1 MQKVHVNGVKVRAQH
16 GCWREEEIIG
26 GDYIVDVEMAVDFI
40 EAAKHDDLRATADY
54 VDVVRI
60 IYREMAIRAK
70 LIETVA
76 YRIASSIMAEVNV
89 ASARVKVTKISP
101 PAGGDVNSVS
111 VECFLPLAQ
120 S

>member
-1 MQKVHVNGVKVRAQH
+1 MQKVFVNGVKVRAQH

-26 GDYIVDVEMAVDFI
+26 GDYIVDVEMNVDFL
-40 EAAKHDDLRATADY
+40 EAAQHDDLSATADY

-76 YRIASSIMAEVNV
+76 YRIAAAIMAEVKV
-89 ASARVKVTKISP
+89 KGTRVKVTKISP
-101 PAGGDVNSVS
+101 PAGGDVASVS
-111 VECFLPLAQ
+111 VECVLPVYQ
-120 S
+120 

>member
-1 MQKVHVNGVKVRAQH
+1 MQKVFVNGVKVRAQH

-26 GDYIVDVEMAVDFI
+26 GDYIVDVEMHVDFLD
-40 EAAKHDDLRATADY
+40 AAKRDDLTATADY

-76 YRIASSIMAEVNV
+76 YRMASAIMAEVNV
-89 ASARVKVTKISP
+89 AGVRVKLTKLSP
-101 PAGGDVNSVS
+101 PAGGDVVSVS
-111 VECFLPLAQ
+111 VECALP

>member
-1 MQKVHVNGVKVRAQH
+1 MQKVFVNGVKARANH

-26 GDYIVDVEMAVDFI
+26 GDYIVDVEMHVNFI
-40 EAAKHDDLRATADY
+40 AAAKHDDLNATADY

-76 YRIASSIMAEVNV
+76 YRIASSILAEVKV
-89 ASARVKVTKISP
+89 EAAKVKVTKISP
-101 PAGGDVNSVS
+101 PAGGDVASVS
-111 VECFLPLAQ
+111 VECVLPE
-120 S
+120 